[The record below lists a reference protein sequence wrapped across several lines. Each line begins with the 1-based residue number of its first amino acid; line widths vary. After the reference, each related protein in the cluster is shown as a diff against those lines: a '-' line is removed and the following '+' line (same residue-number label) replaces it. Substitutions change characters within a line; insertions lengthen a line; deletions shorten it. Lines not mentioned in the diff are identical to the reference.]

1 MTEFRAR
8 VTLETAIVLIAVAVP
23 AAWLAGPSA
32 AIGVLA
38 AGGLSVANFWWLSR
52 AAVAAGATGAP
63 QVSGW
68 VFAAGI
74 RLAVL
79 FAAFAAL
86 CAGGY
91 AHPVA
96 VVLGLTVLPCAL
108 IFRGL
113 RYATADCPIAPGGG
127 YRAGGVRGGRSP
139 LRLNGPPGAP
149 PEYR

>member
-8 VTLETAIVLIAVAVP
+8 VALETAIVLVAVAVP
-23 AAWLAGPSA
+23 AAWLGGPAA

-38 AGGLSVANFWWLSR
+38 AGGLTVGNFWWLSR
-52 AAVAAGATGAP
+52 AAAAAGAAGVP

-74 RLAVL
+74 RLTLL
-79 FAAFAAL
+79 FVAFAAL

-113 RYATADCPIAPGGG
+113 RHAAADPLLPGGG
-127 YRAGGVRGGRSP
+127 DRAGGARGGHSP
-139 LRLNGPPGAP
+139 FRLNGPAVGP
-149 PEYR
+149 PDY

>member
-8 VTLETAIVLIAVAVP
+8 VTLETAIVLAALAGL
-23 AAWLAGPSA
+23 AAWLGGPSA
-32 AIGVLA
+32 AVGVLA
-38 AGGLSVANFWWLSR
+38 AGGLTVGNFWWLSR
-52 AAVAAGATGAP
+52 VATAAGAPGGAPP

-74 RLAVL
+74 RFLVL

-96 VVLGLTVLPCAL
+96 VVIGLTVLPCAL
-108 IFRGL
+108 IVQGL
-113 RYATADCPIAPGGG
+113 RNSTVDLPGGG
-127 YRAGGVRGGRSP
+127 YRAGGGRGGRSP
-139 LRLNGPPGAP
+139 LRSIDPAVAP
-149 PEYR
+149 PD

>member
-8 VTLETAIVLIAVAVP
+8 VTLETAIVLAALAGP
-23 AAWLAGPSA
+23 AAWLVGPSA
-32 AIGVLA
+32 AVGVLA
-38 AGGLSVANFWWLSR
+38 AGGLAVGNFWWLSR
-52 AAVAAGATGAP
+52 AATAAGAPGEAPP

-74 RLAVL
+74 RFLVL

-96 VVLGLTVLPCAL
+96 VVIGLTVLPCAL
-108 IFRGL
+108 IVQGL
-113 RYATADCPIAPGGG
+113 RNATE
-127 YRAGGVRGGRSP
+127 VRST
-139 LRLNGPPGAP
+139 
-149 PEYR
+149 

>member
-8 VTLETAIVLIAVAVP
+8 VTLETAIVLAALAGL
-23 AAWLAGPSA
+23 AAWLGGPSA
-32 AIGVLA
+32 AVGVLA
-38 AGGLSVANFWWLSR
+38 AGGLTVGNFWWLSR
-52 AAVAAGATGAP
+52 AATAAGAPGGAPP

-74 RLAVL
+74 RFLVL

-108 IFRGL
+108 IVQGL
-113 RYATADCPIAPGGG
+113 RNAHAA
-127 YRAGGVRGGRSP
+127 S
-139 LRLNGPPGAP
+139 
-149 PEYR
+149 

>member
-8 VTLETAIVLIAVAVP
+8 VTLETAIVLAALAGP
-23 AAWLAGPSA
+23 AAWLVGPTA
-32 AIGVLA
+32 AVGVLA
-38 AGGLSVANFWWLSR
+38 AGGLTVGNFWWLSR
-52 AAVAAGATGAP
+52 AAGAPGGAPP

-74 RLAVL
+74 RFLVL

-108 IFRGL
+108 IVQGL
-113 RYATADCPIAPGGG
+113 RNAHAA
-127 YRAGGVRGGRSP
+127 S
-139 LRLNGPPGAP
+139 
-149 PEYR
+149 